1 MALSH
6 ENVEALAPDQSSLD
20 AARKLLKAAS
30 WPALASNG
38 TGLIWGECQGSGATP
53 YRVVVSEADAG
64 YKCSCPSRK
73 FPCKHS
79 LALMWLR
86 ADGKLTFAS
95 ATVPAWVSDWVS
107 RRRGPSAAT
116 SSTPAEGGS
125 RASIQATGSAVPEIK
140 PDPKA
145 EARAAAARERN
156 RQEREDAVLAGL
168 DDLDLWISD
177 QIDRGLAGFASQSAQ
192 TCRVIAQRLV
202 DAKASGLASR
212 LEGLPARLFTLPE
225 AVRPAAAIQEL
236 GLLHLLAAAYR
247 RQNEGE
253 YALPP
258 GLKADVRQA
267 IGWSL
272 TREALLAD
280 PDAMRARARW
290 RVFAALSEVQADRLR
305 RLETWLWRETDQESP
320 RFAVLIDFVPVAT
333 GAASSGYSVGDRIDA
348 ELAFYPAAVPLRA
361 QIAQSFSGAESSQD
375 DLAFPDQSLHDAH
388 RSYEQAM
395 LQEPW
400 LDVCPIYMSGARLR
414 RHGSQLF
421 LCDSE
426 TKATPIALVLKP
438 AQLSLATPLLS
449 LAKLDAI
456 GLWDGYYLNLCWAQT
471 ELGRWVNA

>member
-53 YRVVVSEADAG
+53 YRVVVSEVDAG

-86 ADGKLTFAS
+86 ADGKLTFAA
-95 ATVPAWVSDWVS
+95 ATVPAWVNDWVS
-107 RRRGPSAAT
+107 RRRGPSAVP
-116 SSTPAEGGS
+116 SSTPAESGS
-125 RASIQATGSAVPEIK
+125 KASIQATGSAVPENRL
-140 PDPKA
+140 DPKA

-156 RQEREDAVLAGL
+156 RQEREDAILAGL

-177 QIDRGLAGFASQSAQ
+177 QLDRGLAGFAAQSAPV
-192 TCRVIAQRLV
+192 CRVIAQRLV
-202 DAKASGLASR
+202 DAKASGLAAR
-212 LEGLPARLFTLPE
+212 LEGLPARLFGLPE

-236 GLLHLLAAAYR
+236 GLIHMLAAAYR
-247 RQNEGE
+247 CHNEGQD
-253 YALPP
+253 ALPP

-280 PDAMRARARW
+280 PDATRARARW
-290 RVFAALSEVQADRLR
+290 RVVAALSEVQADRLR
-305 RLETWLWRETDQESP
+305 RLETWLWRETEQEVP

-348 ELAFYPAAVPLRA
+348 ELVFYPSALPMRA
-361 QIAQSFSGAESSQD
+361 QIAQSFSGAESFED
-375 DLAFPDQSLHDAH
+375 ALALPDQSLYDAY

-395 LQEPW
+395 IQQPW
-400 LDVCPIYMSGARLR
+400 LDVWPVSMTGARLR

-421 LCDSE
+421 LCDSDE
-426 TKATPIALVLKP
+426 TATPIALALKP
-438 AQLSLATPLLS
+438 AQHSLAIPLLS

-456 GLWDGYYLNLCWAQT
+456 GLWDGYHLNLCWAQT
-471 ELGRWVNA
+471 ELGRWVST